1 MKIVVTGTR
10 GIPNIM
16 GGVETHCEEL
26 FPRIARKGFEV
37 TVIRRK
43 SYVRDTLSSYKGI
56 TLSDIETPRKKS
68 LEAIVHTFRAIVRA
82 KRLKANIVHIH
93 AVGPALLTPLARLLG
108 MKVVFTHHGPD
119 YDRDKWGMAAK
130 TALRL
135 GEAAGTLFA
144 NEVIVI
150 SHVIDDMLIRKYGRK
165 DCHVIYN
172 GVPSPDVTD
181 YPEYFGELGIEQ
193 GKYIFAM
200 CRFVPEKNLHHLIE
214 AFSRTEHRECK
225 LVIAGDSDFED
236 DYSASLKKYAREQG
250 VVLPGFI
257 KGRKLHALL
266 SHARCFVLPS
276 SHEGL
281 PIALLEAM
289 SYRLPVIVSDIPA
302 NLEVGLGQ
310 EFYFPLGD
318 RRALARKLQENMD
331 APYRQIGKI
340 RLECDR
346 RTDGLGLHQIRETG
360 EIATAL
366 FPAADFRHDR
376 PDESYELRRGDFQL
390 EAADAGADVDGR
402 KRRGRG
408 VDIGRKL
415 FFHADR
421 RAAATD
427 VTRHGQQLL
436 HRNQVGLL
444 VARYA
449 CGGLEVDLVVGG
461 HHAYEMPRA
470 VAPQHEGL
478 EYASY
483 IFAQLF
489 GHVRRCEVFFINPV
503 RDEFIGYLSAVE
515 QAGRIGLFDF
525 SVCHFCFWCSI
536 FRLKLCKSNLF

>member
-1 MKIVVTGTR
+1 M
-10 GIPNIM
+10 
-16 GGVETHCEEL
+16 
-26 FPRIARKGFEV
+26 
-37 TVIRRK
+37 
-43 SYVRDTLSSYKGI
+43 
-56 TLSDIETPRKKS
+56 
-68 LEAIVHTFRAIVRA
+68 
-82 KRLKANIVHIH
+82 
-93 AVGPALLTPLARLLG
+93 GPALLTPLARLLG

-200 CRFVPEKNLHHLIE
+200 CRFVSEKNLHHLIE

-331 APYRQIGKI
+331 APYRQIEYPMEKYDWNAIAERTASVYTKYAKPGK
-340 RLECDR
+340 
-346 RTDGLGLHQIRETG
+346 
-360 EIATAL
+360 
-366 FPAADFRHDR
+366 
-376 PDESYELRRGDFQL
+376 
-390 EAADAGADVDGR
+390 
-402 KRRGRG
+402 
-408 VDIGRKL
+408 
-415 FFHADR
+415 
-421 RAAATD
+421 
-427 VTRHGQQLL
+427 
-436 HRNQVGLL
+436 
-444 VARYA
+444 
-449 CGGLEVDLVVGG
+449 
-461 HHAYEMPRA
+461 
-470 VAPQHEGL
+470 
-478 EYASY
+478 
-483 IFAQLF
+483 
-489 GHVRRCEVFFINPV
+489 
-503 RDEFIGYLSAVE
+503 
-515 QAGRIGLFDF
+515 
-525 SVCHFCFWCSI
+525 
-536 FRLKLCKSNLF
+536 